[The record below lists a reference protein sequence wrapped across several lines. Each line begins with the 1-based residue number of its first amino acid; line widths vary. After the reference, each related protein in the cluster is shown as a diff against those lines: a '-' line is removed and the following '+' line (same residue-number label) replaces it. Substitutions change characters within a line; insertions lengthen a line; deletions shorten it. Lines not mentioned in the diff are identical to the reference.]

1 MVLDMHYL
9 HGCCTEKRSR
19 RNEGMKNAAAEPRPA
34 EKKTKRNMGGTV
46 NTRLESAVRR
56 MSARIA
62 KGRVMDVKRTYLPMI
77 EATKYM
83 GCTRYML
90 MGLRDSGMLRCSK
103 IGKMLYF
110 SVEDM
115 DKLFEDN
122 IINNAAYKAR

>member
-1 MVLDMHYL
+1 
-9 HGCCTEKRSR
+9 
-19 RNEGMKNAAAEPRPA
+19 
-34 EKKTKRNMGGTV
+34 MGS
-46 NTRLESAVRR
+46 RLENAVNRL
-56 MSARIA
+56 SARA
-62 KGRVMDVKRTYLPMI
+62 NKGRVVDVKRTYLPMV

-122 IINNAAYKAR
+122 VVNAVAYKAR

>member
-1 MVLDMHYL
+1 MM
-9 HGCCTEKRSR
+9 
-19 RNEGMKNAAAEPRPA
+19 
-34 EKKTKRNMGGTV
+34 
-46 NTRLESAVRR
+46 NTRLEKTIDRLA
-56 MSARIA
+56 ARAA
-62 KGRVMDVKRTYLPMI
+62 KGRVVDVKRTYLPMA

-115 DKLFEDN
+115 DKLFEDHVV
-122 IINNAAYKAR
+122 NAVAYKAQL